1 MSTKKEDTKF
11 WQQLHNDAIEEPAKE
26 EAAPQMKYFGTV
38 LPAKAFDKVADAK
51 ALRHLVTQ
59 RDVDEQ
65 KLIDILAHRSQKQ
78 RMEIALQYETD
89 FDEDLIG
96 DLVTMLGADN
106 DFGKV
111 VWALMTPPRLYDARC
126 LRGAMEGTG
135 TDESVLI
142 EILCSRTNK
151 QIKKVIEAYSFAT
164 NFDLKKDLEQ
174 ETDGNLRSLL
184 IAMWEA
190 DREDKNIDYT
200 VTLAEA
206 STLIDEEL
214 ETSLEKILT
223 TRSYA
228 HLRQTFLDYQRL
240 SGHHIMEMISRQTG
254 GFLNPTKDAVKEGYL
269 AIVKCVLSLPGYF
282 AERLYMA
289 MMGFGTDEDTLTRV
303 IVSRCEVDMK
313 KVADIYERR
322 HGKTLGA
329 AIADETSGGY
339 RDMLLALIGQ
349 N

>member
-1 MSTKKEDTKF
+1 MASKKEDTKF

-26 EAAPQMKYFGTV
+26 AAEPQKKYWGTV
-38 LPAKAFDKVADAK
+38 FPVKDFDKVADAK
-51 ALRHLVTQ
+51 ALRQIVMEK
-59 RDVDEQ
+59 DVNEQ
-65 KLIDILAHRSQKQ
+65 KLTDILAHRSQNQ
-78 RMEIALQYETD
+78 RMEIAMQYEKD
-89 FDEDLIG
+89 FDDDLIG
-96 DLVTMLGADN
+96 DLVHALGADN
-106 DFGKV
+106 DFGRL

-151 QIKKVIEAYSFAT
+151 QIKKIIEAYSFAT

-174 ETDGNLRSLL
+174 DTGGNLRSLL
-184 IAMWEA
+184 VAMLET
-190 DREDKNIDYT
+190 DREDKNVDYT

-214 ETSLEKILT
+214 EPTLEKILA

-254 GFLNPTKDAVKEGYL
+254 GFLNPTKDDVKEGYL

-303 IVSRCEVDMK
+303 IVSRSEVDMK

-322 HGKTLGA
+322 HGKPLGA
-329 AIADETSGGY
+329 AIADETSGAY
-339 RDMLLALIGQ
+339 RNMLLALIGQ
-349 N
+349 E

>member
-26 EAAPQMKYFGTV
+26 EAAPQKKYFGTV
-38 LPAKAFDKVADAK
+38 FPAKDFDRVADAK

-89 FDEDLIG
+89 FDE
-96 DLVTMLGADN
+96 
-106 DFGKV
+106 
-111 VWALMTPPRLYDARC
+111 
-126 LRGAMEGTG
+126 
-135 TDESVLI
+135 
-142 EILCSRTNK
+142 
-151 QIKKVIEAYSFAT
+151 
-164 NFDLKKDLEQ
+164 
-174 ETDGNLRSLL
+174 
-184 IAMWEA
+184 A
-190 DREDKNIDYT
+190 DREDKNVDYT

-206 STLIDEEL
+206 STLID
-214 ETSLEKILT
+214 
-223 TRSYA
+223 
-228 HLRQTFLDYQRL
+228 L

-254 GFLNPTKDAVKEGYL
+254 GFLNPTKDDIKEGYL

-349 N
+349 D